1 MRRKMSPVNELVSKK
16 AHPSSKG
23 AFTETEGAR
32 RKPANELTLMETLNR
47 FREQFTQKSHHEIV
61 FNPQHLL
68 RALEV
73 YLTQFDGWDWDKRD
87 LFWRQVIGFVQRF
100 LPACDAE
107 AFAQGIYYLTEENEA
122 LRRSFDFRCGGSS
135 FYPVD
140 FNSCSSLGF
149 DYGAAEWGSGSHWA
163 LGGVVLLQNLYRAK
177 TLSLENLCR
186 STCSNRPTA

>member
-68 RALEV
+68 RAFEV
-73 YLTQFDGWDWDKRD
+73 YLTQFDGWDWNKRD
-87 LFWRQVIGFVQRF
+87 LFWRQLIGFVQRF
-100 LPACDAE
+100 LPACDAQ

-122 LRRSFDFRCGGSS
+122 LRRSFDFRYGGGS

-149 DYGAAEWGSGSHWA
+149 DYAGGPIRAPRRRHDAVVSARVITKFISSKNSQ
-163 LGGVVLLQNLYRAK
+163 LGKLMQIN
-177 TLSLENLCR
+177 
-186 STCSNRPTA
+186 